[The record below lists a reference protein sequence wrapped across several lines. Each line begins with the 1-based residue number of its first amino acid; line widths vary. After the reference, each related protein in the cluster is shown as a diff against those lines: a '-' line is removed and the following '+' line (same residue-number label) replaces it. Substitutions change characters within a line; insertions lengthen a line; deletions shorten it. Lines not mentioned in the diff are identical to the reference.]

1 MIKIMIMI
9 RQGLLLWHDNDDD
22 WIAGLL
28 FVVCPAHVVPRRSA
42 THAINVTLTII
53 NLVIIINAIPSSS
66 TSSLSSLWSPCNGD
80 NGIWR
85 KHGEV
90 WKKHHNVGVNMGQK
104 PIWKECPDH
113 RNLCVY

>member
-1 MIKIMIMI
+1 MMIMI
-9 RQGLLLWHDNDDD
+9 RQDLLLWHDNDDD

-53 NLVIIINAIPSSS
+53 NLVIIINAIIIPSSS

-80 NGIWR
+80 DAIWP
-85 KHGEV
+85 KHGERV
-90 WKKHHNVGVNMGQK
+90 WKKHHDLGLNMGHN
-104 PIWKECPDH
+104 PIC
-113 RNLCVY
+113 NVN

>member
-53 NLVIIINAIPSSS
+53 NLVIIINAIIIPSSS

-80 NGIWR
+80 DALWP
-85 KHGEV
+85 KHGERV
-90 WKKHHNVGVNMGQK
+90 WKNIMTGVLIWDTNPSGNNECNVS
-104 PIWKECPDH
+104 
-113 RNLCVY
+113 

>member
-1 MIKIMIMI
+1 MI

-53 NLVIIINAIPSSS
+53 NLVIIINAIINPSFAQVVIKEK
-66 TSSLSSLWSPCNGD
+66 LSNISDVLNT
-80 NGIWR
+80 
-85 KHGEV
+85 
-90 WKKHHNVGVNMGQK
+90 
-104 PIWKECPDH
+104 
-113 RNLCVY
+113 

>member
-1 MIKIMIMI
+1 MIKMMIMI

-53 NLVIIINAIPSSS
+53 NLVIIINAIINPSSS

-80 NGIWR
+80 DALWR

-90 WKKHHNVGVNMGQK
+90 WKKNIITWV
-104 PIWKECPDH
+104 
-113 RNLCVY
+113 